1 MDTPAT
7 ESTGN
12 DLSPEQATS
21 LFAAALDAPLE
32 EDKKPVAEA
41 EPAQTE
47 TPVAEAEP
55 TETDSEAITVKVDGK
70 EVKLTPE
77 QIAEAYKN
85 GLRQSDYTQK
95 TMQVAEQRKAAEAEA
110 AQMRAE
116 RAQLQDKL
124 SKAAAVLDAG
134 LQEQSR
140 IDWQQLLQADPVEYL
155 RQQHLANQR
164 QAQLRQIQSAQAE
177 IHQRNQMEQAAQ
189 MRAFLQTQQQE
200 LLAKLPDWKDDT
212 KAAAERGAIR
222 DYLKAQGFDDAAIE
236 NITDH
241 RAVVLSRKAMLYDQM
256 MNKANTAAKKVSNLP
271 PKVERPGVTE
281 GPQGLDKRTS
291 AYQRL
296 SKSGRVEDA
305 AAVFASI
312 L

>member
-7 ESTGN
+7 ESVGD

-21 LFAAALDAPLE
+21 LFAAALDAPLDE
-32 EDKKPVAEA
+32 EKKPTDEAESAQTEEPVAEA
-41 EPAQTE
+41 EA
-47 TPVAEAEP
+47 A
-55 TETDSEAITVKVDGK
+55 ETDSPKFTVKIDGK
-70 EVKLTPE
+70 DVELTQE

-95 TMQVAEQRKAAEAEA
+95 TMQVAEQRKTAEAEVA
-110 AQMRAE
+110 RAREE
-116 RAQLQDKL
+116 RSQLQDKL

-140 IDWQQLLQADPVEYL
+140 IDWQQLLQSDPVEYL
-155 RQQHLANQR
+155 KQQHLANQR
-164 QAQLRQIQSAQAE
+164 QAQLRQIQQAQAE
-177 IHQRNQMEQAAQ
+177 IHQRNQAEQAAQ
-189 MRAFLQTQQQE
+189 MRAFVQTQQQE

-212 KAAAERGAIR
+212 KAQAERGAIR
-222 DYLKAQGFDDAAIE
+222 DYLKSQGFEDAAIE

-256 MNKANTAAKKVSNLP
+256 MGKAQAAAKKVSNLP
-271 PKVERPGVTE
+271 QKVERPGVTE

>member
-1 MDTPAT
+1 MDNPAT
-7 ESTGN
+7 ESLGN
-12 DLSPEQATS
+12 DLNPEQAAS

-32 EDKKPVAEA
+32 EEKQAAEA
-41 EPAQTE
+41 EPAQAE
-47 TPVAEAEP
+47 TPVEEAP
-55 TETDSEAITVKVDGK
+55 ATDDPESKAFTVTIDGK
-70 EVKLTPE
+70 EVTLTE
-77 QIAEAYKN
+77 AQIAEAYKN
-85 GLRQSDYTQK
+85 GLRQSDYTKK
-95 TMQVAEQRKAAEAEA
+95 TMEVSEQRKATEAEQA
-110 AQMRAE
+110 RIREE
-116 RAQLQDKL
+116 RSQLQDKL

-140 IDWQQLLQADPVEYL
+140 IDWNQLLQSDPVEFL
-155 RQQHLANQR
+155 KQQHIANQR
-164 QAQLRQIQSAQAE
+164 QAQLRQIQQAQAE
-177 IHQRNQMEQAAQ
+177 IHQRNQAEQAAQ

-200 LLAKLPDWKDDT
+200 LLAKLPEWKDAE
-212 KAAAERGAIR
+212 KAQTERGAIR
-222 DYLKAQGFDDAAIE
+222 DYLKAQGFDDSAIE
-236 NITDH
+236 NINDH

-256 MNKANTAAKKVSNLP
+256 MGKAQAAAKKVSNLP
-271 PKVERPGVTE
+271 TKVERPGVTE